1 MMEIR
6 NDENLKCV
14 LCEEKELETL
24 IIKGESMLIRC
35 VYCGLIYWFPLKSE
49 NILLEQIKKTYDNYS
64 LYDYEKLDLAK
75 KKIFIQYLKEICKKI
90 DKGSLLDVGCG
101 DGFFLELA
109 EKFGFDV
116 TGIEI
121 SEQAIYYAK
130 NKRPAIYK
138 KIYKGA
144 FKDIKFPD
152 NYFDVITLWDV
163 FMLFNS
169 PDKEIKEIYRI
180 LKKDGLLVMRIKN
193 ADLHLWLYKF
203 SNIVEKIVRKPFI
216 FLPYN
221 YTNKS
226 IKMFLQKHNF
236 KDIKVL
242 NSKLTHSDPY
252 RQSKIGEGLRY
263 LKEIYYCLSQL
274 VYLLSFG
281 KITISSSLIV
291 YAKK

>member
-1 MMEIR
+1 MIEIR

-14 LCEEKELETL
+14 LCEGKKLETL

-35 VYCGLIYWFPLKSE
+35 VYCGLIYCFPLKTE
-49 NILLEQIKKTYDNYS
+49 DILLEQIKKTYNNYS
-64 LYDYEKLDLAK
+64 FSDYEKLDLAK

-90 DKGSLLDVGCG
+90 PSGNLLDVGCG

-109 EKFGFDV
+109 EKVGFDV

-121 SEQAIYYAK
+121 SEQAIYYVK

-144 FKDIKFPD
+144 FKDVKFPD

-163 FMLFNS
+163 FYLFNT
-169 PDKEIKEIYRI
+169 PEDYIKEIYRV
-180 LKKDGLLVMRIKN
+180 LKNDGLLLMRIKN
-193 ADLHLWLYKF
+193 ADIHLWLYR
-203 SNIVEKIVRKPFI
+203 SNNIFEKIVQKPFI

-281 KITISSSLIV
+281 KITISPSLIV